1 MSSYCMTVLW
11 RRRKSKVHYSL
22 IFVLFVLHSVFFSFL
37 RNWAPGSKNNNN
49 SNNGAQRIF
58 VIFNDCWAVLMGNL
72 FAVRGNWCL
81 HLYWLNFL
89 WLHRY
94 EVALMSVN
102 ISFSLTGLYCH
113 GIPFKCTNHR
123 LLWYTFIQTVSKIV
137 ATFFSFACFRFLI
150 FHPFFQGVTDPIC
163 PYVWTP
169 MVLLSA
175 YANQ

>member
-37 RNWAPGSKNNNN
+37 EHRGQK
-49 SNNGAQRIF
+49 ITTT
-58 VIFNDCWAVLMGNL
+58 VIMEHSVSLLFLMIAFRAVLMGNL

-123 LLWYTFIQTVSKIV
+123 LLWYTFIQTVSKSLRL
-137 ATFFSFACFRFLI
+137 SF
-150 FHPFFQGVTDPIC
+150 
-163 PYVWTP
+163 
-169 MVLLSA
+169 LLHVFA
-175 YANQ
+175 F